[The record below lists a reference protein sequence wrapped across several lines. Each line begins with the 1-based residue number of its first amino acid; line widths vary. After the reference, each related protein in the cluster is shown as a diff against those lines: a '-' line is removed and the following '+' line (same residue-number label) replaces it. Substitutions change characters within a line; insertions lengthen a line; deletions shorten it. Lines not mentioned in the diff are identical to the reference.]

1 MSLRTIASFAVAIF
15 LGFVAVLLVRTY
27 LTSQKPAAQQV
38 TAAGM
43 TPVVVANVPIQRGTV
58 LQAGMLKVIGFTRES
73 VPAGSF
79 GAVNQVVIP
88 GQPPKIALRELAP
101 NEPVLAAKV
110 SGPGAKANLAAAL
123 TPGMRAVGLRSS
135 DVAGVGGFVLPGDR
149 VDILLAR
156 QVGAGP
162 TASTVVQAL
171 ADNARV
177 LGVDQSTDAD
187 KPTVTKAVTVEVTP
201 QQAQAILLAQS
212 VGTVSLSL
220 RQSAD
225 LAPLPRHTTTIAD
238 FGGEGGHAARV
249 RPAVKAAPPLPTV
262 RVTRGV
268 TVSGYPVSG

>member
-15 LGFVAVLLVRTY
+15 LGFVAVLLVRAY
-27 LTSQKPAAQQV
+27 MTSQKPATERA
-38 TAAGM
+38 AGAGM
-43 TPVVVANVPIQRGTV
+43 TPVVVANVPITRGTV
-58 LQAGMLKVIGFTRES
+58 LQAGMLKVLAFTRES
-73 VPAGSF
+73 APAGSF
-79 GAVNQVVIP
+79 TAVNQVIVP
-88 GQPPKIALRELAP
+88 GQPPKVALRELAA
-101 NEPVLAAKV
+101 NEPVLVAKV
-110 SGPGAKANLAAAL
+110 SGPGSKANLAGAL

-149 VDILLAR
+149 VDILMVR
-156 QVGAGP
+156 QVGTGA
-162 TASTVVQAL
+162 TATSIVQSL

-177 LGVDQSTDAD
+177 LGVDQSTDAE

-238 FGGEGGHAARV
+238 FGGEGGRPPV
-249 RPAVKAAPPLPTV
+249 RHVVKAPPVPTV

-268 TVSGYPVSG
+268 TASAYPVGS